1 MIGYRE
7 TWVGRVAADP
17 CPVQVSTLG
26 TVSWHQAKGKDR
38 RVKVTIVNVNYS
50 VLCHYRVSKWVL
62 DPLQVPGYSNEQRIE
77 VAALRDIQIR

>member
-17 CPVQVSTLG
+17 CPVQASTLG
-26 TVSWHQAKGKDR
+26 RVSWHQAKEKDR
-38 RVKVTIVNVNYS
+38 RVKVTIVNVNYG
-50 VLCHYRVSKWVL
+50 VLCHCRVSKWVL

-77 VAALRDIQIR
+77 VAVLRDIQIR